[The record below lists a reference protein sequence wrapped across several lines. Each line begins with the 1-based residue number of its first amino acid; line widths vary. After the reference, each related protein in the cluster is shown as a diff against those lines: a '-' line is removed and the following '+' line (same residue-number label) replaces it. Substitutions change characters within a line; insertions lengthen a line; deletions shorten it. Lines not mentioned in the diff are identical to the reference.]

1 MQVDL
6 SKRYGCLVGGVNDI
20 KTHPWFRP
28 LDFAALK
35 QRTLQPPI
43 RWAATAS
50 CWRELSR
57 QQPCCQA
64 AACMGC
70 PERMVTHFQSH
81 WPPPCPHQHLQAYCE
96 GCGRLQQL

>member
-6 SKRYGCLVGGVNDI
+6 SKRYGCLAGGVNDI

-43 RWAATAS
+43 RWVGWQPWASWARRGEEPTAAG
-50 CWRELSR
+50 R
-57 QQPCCQA
+57 A
-64 AACMGC
+64 AKQMNA
-70 PERMVTHFQSH
+70 
-81 WPPPCPHQHLQAYCE
+81 
-96 GCGRLQQL
+96 